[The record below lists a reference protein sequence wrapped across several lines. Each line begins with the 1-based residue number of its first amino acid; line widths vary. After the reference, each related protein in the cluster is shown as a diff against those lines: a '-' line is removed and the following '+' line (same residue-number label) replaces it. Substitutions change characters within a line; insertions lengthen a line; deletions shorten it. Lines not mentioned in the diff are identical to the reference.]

1 MSSSPAVRTLRLPAP
16 DFDKLKIP
24 RTRQPVGKWF
34 RVHQTLHSAL
44 YFSLDPAHRF
54 SHKDC
59 PYPVL
64 YLGVNIDTCLFE
76 RFGNEAYDG
85 AKTLPQSLWKAHSVS
100 LFQVPAMCVC
110 DLTKPETLS
119 ALRVDLTALM
129 NEKLDVPQ
137 KWGLVIQKHPSNFQ
151 GIKYKSRF
159 NDRACLAVF
168 QRDGVEK
175 SMPDSALGAISA
187 LDEAADWLDRHR
199 VRLY

>member
-16 DFDKLKIP
+16 GFDKLKIP
-24 RTRQPVGKWF
+24 RTRQPGRNWF
-34 RVHQTLHSAL
+34 RVHQTVHSSR
-44 YFSLDPAHRF
+44 YFSLNPAHRF
-54 SHKDC
+54 SHQDC

-76 RFGNEAYDG
+76 RFGDETYDS
-85 AKTLPQSLWKAHSVS
+85 AKALPQSLWDAHSVS
-100 LFQVPAMCVC
+100 LLQVPEICLC

-137 KWGLVIQKHPSNFQ
+137 EWGVAIQKHPSNFQ

-168 QRDGVEK
+168 QRDGLEK
-175 SMPDSALGAISA
+175 SMPDSALGALSA
-187 LDEAADWLDRHR
+187 VDEAADWLDKHR

>member
-16 DFDKLKIP
+16 GFDKLKIP
-24 RTRQPVGKWF
+24 RTRQPGRNWF
-34 RVHQTLHSAL
+34 RVHQTVHSSR
-44 YFSLDPAHRF
+44 YFSLNPAHRF
-54 SHKDC
+54 SHKD
-59 PYPVL
+59 
-64 YLGVNIDTCLFE
+64 
-76 RFGNEAYDG
+76 G
-85 AKTLPQSLWKAHSVS
+85 AKALPQSLWDAHSVS
-100 LFQVPAMCVC
+100 LLQVPEICLC

-137 KWGLVIQKHPSNFQ
+137 EWGVAIQKHPSNFQ

-168 QRDGVEK
+168 QRDGLEK
-175 SMPDSALGAISA
+175 SMPDSALGALSA
-187 LDEAADWLDRHR
+187 VDEAADWLNKHR